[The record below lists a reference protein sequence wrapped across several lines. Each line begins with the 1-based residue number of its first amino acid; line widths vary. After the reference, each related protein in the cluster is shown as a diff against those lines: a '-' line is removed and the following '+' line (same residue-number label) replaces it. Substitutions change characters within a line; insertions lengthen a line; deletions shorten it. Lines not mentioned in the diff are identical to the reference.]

1 MSDLMV
7 EHPVVCPSC
16 WETTHVLV
24 DVSAGDQTVIEDCQ
38 VCCNP
43 MQLTLTIEDGEIVGV
58 DAESAQ

>member
-16 WETTHVLV
+16 WETTSVLV

-43 MQLTLTIEDGEIVGV
+43 MQLTFTIEDGEITNV
-58 DAESAQ
+58 DAEPAQ

>member
-16 WETTHVLV
+16 WETTNVLV

-43 MQLTLTIEDGEIVGV
+43 MQLTLTIEDGEITGIE
-58 DAESAQ
+58 AEPAQ